1 MDIENRKEEIELKPH
16 EIASK
21 TVTPTHTLD
30 WYIKWVASVVIL
42 IGMALTSIQMTPLN
56 LYFHLVGVLGWFVV
70 GFMWHDRALMVVNSV
85 ASMIFFMGILNYYFG
100 CAYP

>member
-1 MDIENRKEEIELKPH
+1 MINNDLIKK
-16 EIASK
+16 
-21 TVTPTHTLD
+21 VTPKGTID
-30 WYIKWVASVVIL
+30 WSIKWVASIVIL
-42 IGMALTSIQMTPLN
+42 IGMALTSIQMTPIN

-100 CAYP
+100 GTYP

>member
-1 MDIENRKEEIELKPH
+1 MINELDLIK
-16 EIASK
+16 K
-21 TVTPTHTLD
+21 VTPKGTID

-42 IGMALTSIQMTPLN
+42 IGMALTSIQLTPFN

-70 GFMWHDRALMVVNSV
+70 GFMWHDRALMVVNAV

-100 CAYP
+100 GVYP